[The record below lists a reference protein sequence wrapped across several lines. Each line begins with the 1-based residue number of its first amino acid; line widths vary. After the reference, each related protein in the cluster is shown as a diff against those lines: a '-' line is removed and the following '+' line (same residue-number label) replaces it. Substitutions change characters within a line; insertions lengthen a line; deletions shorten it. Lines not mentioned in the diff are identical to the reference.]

1 MALSPATAFF
11 FLAMTCTTVTRMR
24 RLLALLLLTAAPSA
38 FAIGFEVDAAGGY
51 WFTGTPQFQLR
62 LGVHQHLAKL
72 GERASLKGALRSGVF
87 LNTAGSRIGIPLDLA
102 LELHF
107 SPVSFGVVGGPWFH
121 FSDGDVV
128 RAHIGGEFGVRL
140 GRFIRISVE
149 VGWLQPAPLLLGRF
163 GVMF

>member
-1 MALSPATAFF
+1 
-11 FLAMTCTTVTRMR
+11 MR
-24 RLLALLLLTAAPSA
+24 RLLALLLVTSASSA

-62 LGVHQHLAKL
+62 LGVHQQLAKL
-72 GERASLKGALRSGVF
+72 GERASLQGAIRSGVF
-87 LNTAGSRIGIPLDLA
+87 LNSSGSRIGIPLDLA

-107 SPVSFGVVGGPWFH
+107 HPVSFGVVGGPWFH
-121 FSDGDVV
+121 FNDGDVV

-140 GRFIRISVE
+140 SRYFRISVE